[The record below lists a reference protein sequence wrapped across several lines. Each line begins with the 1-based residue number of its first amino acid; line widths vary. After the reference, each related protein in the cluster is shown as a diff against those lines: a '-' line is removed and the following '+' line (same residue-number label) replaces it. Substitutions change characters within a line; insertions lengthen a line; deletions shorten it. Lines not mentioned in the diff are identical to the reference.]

1 MKKFTFLI
9 LILIGISSFAQQKN
23 FIDLPYLETSAKA
36 DTLVIPDKIYL
47 NITINEED
55 TKGRT
60 SLEELE
66 NKMNNKLKSL
76 GIDTKKQLFLNDFS
90 SSYKKYFLRKKDVLK
105 SKNYTLIVRDAKK
118 VGDVLLGLEEINI
131 SNIFLE
137 KTEYSKMEELKLALI
152 SKATLNAKKQAEA
165 MLKPLGQKVGNVIY
179 ISNLDNGYSPVN
191 YLQGRAMG
199 LMAKA
204 EGIESST
211 PIDINFEKI
220 SVSANIKATFKID

>member
-1 MKKFTFLI
+1 MKKLVFLT

-23 FIDLPYLETSAKA
+23 FIDLPYLETQAEA

-55 TKGRT
+55 TRGRT

-66 NKMNNKLKSL
+66 NKMNDKLKSL

-131 SNIFLE
+131 ANIYLE

-152 SKATLNAKKQAEA
+152 SKATLKAKKQAEA

-179 ISNLDNGYSPVN
+179 ISNSYSSMSN

-199 LMAKA
+199 LMATAK
-204 EGIESST
+204 ETESYT

-220 SVSANIKATFKID
+220 SASASIKATFKME